1 MGLSLLDM
9 RSWPYPSW
17 PGGPGLE
24 ASALRPWPGGWA
36 WKLWHGICG
45 MEALSLLTESDSMA
59 LGGYRYL
66 D

>member
-1 MGLSLLDM
+1 MAW
-9 RSWPYPSW
+9 RPW

-45 MEALSLLTESDSMA
+45 MEALSFLTESDSMA
-59 LGGYRYL
+59 SVGIDIWTDKQADR
-66 D
+66 